1 VIKRY
6 QKQLA
11 SLHGLQQSPARFDPG
26 DRLAQRGGKAVKD
39 GGAQHELNSVAP
51 KTTEQFGK
59 VRADRPYRAGQSLH
73 VHGKILLKLG
83 RGHRNDTE
91 DGRPTFCL
99 AMKPVQLCGIQR
111 TDGLLL
117 EKSPCLLEVKAQG

>member
-59 VRADRPYRAGQSLH
+59 YAPIGRIAPDSRCTYTVKSCSNWDEVTAMTRRTAGQPS
-73 VHGKILLKLG
+73 VLL
-83 RGHRNDTE
+83 
-91 DGRPTFCL
+91 
-99 AMKPVQLCGIQR
+99 
-111 TDGLLL
+111 
-117 EKSPCLLEVKAQG
+117 